1 MTHTGKKFIL
11 FLFLIVSRVLLAQEY
26 YWTGDGDGIDF
37 FQEANWI
44 DVVSELP
51 PANGTINPS
60 QPIDFNLFLT
70 CEVKTASIEVT
81 DITSQ
86 TPELYSQQ
94 PNNVTWPYVFIATTS
109 NNPTNQ
115 EAQTFIINVISLPS
129 EGANYRIVKTVA
141 NGNWDYGNPQELSLG
156 ANTISVNSVS
166 FNRTVKFQF
175 SSGAIVFDDIILNGT
190 TVYPFQNRAILL
202 APASILSISNG
213 TLEAKSFSG
222 GTILLKENSYVHLS
236 DSEPLLND
244 VNVYL
249 ESDSSWLR
257 LENVDPIQVL
267 DNYSSHFFVSEVNA
281 YYPTNIRFDNYYD
294 NGAVIRTQNLASTP
308 LTIYSGENSTGTS
321 AIIAI
326 DQVYSGSSIP
336 NQLNNNI
343 KSFHLK
349 KGYMLT
355 LASNADGTGKS
366 KVYIA
371 SEEDLELMSLPDFLS
386 NKVSFIR
393 LVPWNWVSKK
403 GTGGDIQGI
412 DNTWFY
418 RWNNQGESDL
428 QREYAPMSWGFGGA
442 NEPTDI
448 EIYQSKYK
456 STHVMAFNEPD
467 DCNGQ
472 SGQYNN
478 LCEVTTAL
486 TVYENLMKTGLR
498 LVSPA
503 CRQDAAL
510 SWLNTFNQLAIQND
524 IRIDVIAL
532 HWYDWGSDPQNSP
545 NGNANTIFNRFK
557 NFLEQVYNL
566 YGLPIWI
573 TEFNANKYRT
583 EEVNREFMQLAI
595 PYLENL
601 EYVER
606 YAWFEPL
613 PTGNNTIG
621 TADFYDASMNL
632 TEIGQ
637 FYKNYKSTASI
648 SSSIKIGQD
657 NLDNSDV
664 DNNYIFSCIPF
675 ETSLSIDEYINLS
688 KVKLKISPNPTSDKI
703 KILIKDKIKTFGIY
717 TVTGVFVETEL
728 SDGYIDVSN
737 LKKGIYIVKVNQYYT
752 KFIKI

>member
-11 FLFLIVSRVLLAQEY
+11 FLFLIVSRVLIAQEY

-141 NGNWDYGNPQELSLG
+141 NGNWDYGSPQELSLG

-355 LASNADGTGKS
+355 
-366 KVYIA
+366 
-371 SEEDLELMSLPDFLS
+371 
-386 NKVSFIR
+386 
-393 LVPWNWVSKK
+393 
-403 GTGGDIQGI
+403 
-412 DNTWFY
+412 
-418 RWNNQGESDL
+418 
-428 QREYAPMSWGFGGA
+428 
-442 NEPTDI
+442 
-448 EIYQSKYK
+448 
-456 STHVMAFNEPD
+456 
-467 DCNGQ
+467 
-472 SGQYNN
+472 
-478 LCEVTTAL
+478 
-486 TVYENLMKTGLR
+486 
-498 LVSPA
+498 
-503 CRQDAAL
+503 
-510 SWLNTFNQLAIQND
+510 
-524 IRIDVIAL
+524 
-532 HWYDWGSDPQNSP
+532 
-545 NGNANTIFNRFK
+545 
-557 NFLEQVYNL
+557 
-566 YGLPIWI
+566 
-573 TEFNANKYRT
+573 
-583 EEVNREFMQLAI
+583 
-595 PYLENL
+595 
-601 EYVER
+601 
-606 YAWFEPL
+606 
-613 PTGNNTIG
+613 
-621 TADFYDASMNL
+621 
-632 TEIGQ
+632 
-637 FYKNYKSTASI
+637 
-648 SSSIKIGQD
+648 
-657 NLDNSDV
+657 
-664 DNNYIFSCIPF
+664 
-675 ETSLSIDEYINLS
+675 
-688 KVKLKISPNPTSDKI
+688 
-703 KILIKDKIKTFGIY
+703 
-717 TVTGVFVETEL
+717 
-728 SDGYIDVSN
+728 
-737 LKKGIYIVKVNQYYT
+737 
-752 KFIKI
+752 